1 MKKLG
6 AYLFILSSIVILTS
20 ACSKK
25 SSDATP
31 KPTPTP
37 TPVEPPTSPNN
48 TGLTISE
55 SLNVSSPSYDLLS
68 GIIYTSSTQTGTDFM
83 PLPATYND
91 NIKSFNLP
99 KGYMVVF
106 AENQNG
112 TGESICYVAAVS
124 DIRINLPTRLV
135 GKVSFVR
142 FMPIQYVNKKGIC
155 DKSFDDVKAL
165 NVSWYYNWGMGG
177 TSSNS
182 QTYVP
187 MVFGGWAANA
197 SNVATLVARNDI
209 DHLLTFNEPESST
222 QGNTP
227 VISTAVSAYNKML
240 QTGLRMVSPAVEQ
253 DNSTGSTKWLPQF
266 VSQAEGQNARIDV
279 IALHWYDWGNEKNNQ
294 STDQLT
300 AEAVLNRFK
309 NYVGKL
315 HAAYPN
321 KALWFTEYNCNPA
334 RSEAVH
340 EIFMK
345 ISADYLNSLPYVER
359 YAYFFPAIYPAT
371 YGAPDY
377 KLTPLGQTWFDIAS
391 PSAYSDNIIPN

>member
-1 MKKLG
+1 MKKL
-6 AYLFILSSIVILTS
+6 AIYFFLLTVIISS
-20 ACSKK
+20 CSKK
-25 SSDATP
+25 GSDAT
-31 KPTPTP
+31 PTPTP
-37 TPVEPPTSPNN
+37 TPTPEQPPVSPNN

-55 SLNVSSPSYDLLS
+55 SLNVGSPSYDLLS
-68 GIIYTSSTQTGTDFM
+68 GIIYTSSTQTGADFM

-124 DIRINLPTRLV
+124 DIKINLTTRLV

-155 DKSFDDVKAL
+155 STSINDVNAL
-165 NVSWYYNWGMGG
+165 QGSWFYNWGLGASSSQTQKYVPMTWGKG
-177 TSSNS
+177 AATSSNAV
-182 QTYVP
+182 T
-187 MVFGGWAANA
+187 FIG
-197 SNVATLVARNDI
+197 RRDI
-209 DHLLTFNEPESST
+209 DHLLSFNEPDNSS
-222 QGNTP
+222 QSN
-227 VISTAVSAYNKML
+227 ISNISDAVTGYKLML
-240 QTGLRMVSPAVEQ
+240 QTGLRMVSPAVTQ

-266 VSQAEGQNARIDV
+266 VSAAEGQNARIDV
-279 IALHWYDWGNEKNNQ
+279 IALHWYDWGNQTNDKA
-294 STDQLT
+294 TDALT
-300 AEAVLNRFK
+300 ADAVLTRFK

-359 YAYFFPAIYPAT
+359 YAYFFPSIYPAT

-377 KLTPLGQTWFDIAS
+377 KLTPLGQTWFDIVS
-391 PSAYSDNIIPN
+391 QSAYSDNIIPN